1 MPAYVVK
8 LITDL
13 DKKLDKNIKLQ
24 FHTAVVRHSVR
35 QSGEL
40 AVRRENI
47 SSYTFKNVSF
57 HLNSLSKYSTSRL
70 FNITL
75 ASWNQVVAG

>member
-1 MPAYVVK
+1 MPAYVVR

-47 SSYTFKNVSF
+47 SSYTSRMY
-57 HLNSLSKYSTSRL
+57 HST
-70 FNITL
+70 
-75 ASWNQVVAG
+75 